1 MFEMVKIIGV
11 LSSGE
16 RKEHIFIKVAKSRGV
31 YHGFFYFLK

>member
-16 RKEHIFIKVAKSRGV
+16 RKEHIFIKVAKSHDK
-31 YHGFFYFLK
+31 YHGFFYFSK